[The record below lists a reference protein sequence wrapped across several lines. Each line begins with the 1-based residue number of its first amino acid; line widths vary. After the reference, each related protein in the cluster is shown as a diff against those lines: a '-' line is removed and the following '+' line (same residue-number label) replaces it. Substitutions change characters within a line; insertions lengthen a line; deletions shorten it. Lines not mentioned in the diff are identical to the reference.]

1 LKIAYIE
8 DDTDARTIFAGK
20 LRDNKSV
27 CDVYPDAEHAIPNI
41 TPGSHDLLII
51 DIRLPGMSGI
61 QLLQKLRKQKV
72 CTPCILI
79 TAFNSL
85 DYTREALN
93 SSANYLLEK
102 PFTFQSL
109 QKVIQKVIET
119 PSSLQ
124 YCVDRGLSQLE
135 LTPKENEIAVFMLKG
150 LSNFEIA
157 QLSKISEK
165 TVKQHVTQ
173 IFEKAGVA
181 SRGEFF
187 SYIFPV

>member
-1 LKIAYIE
+1 MKIAYIE

-187 SYIFPV
+187 SYNFPV